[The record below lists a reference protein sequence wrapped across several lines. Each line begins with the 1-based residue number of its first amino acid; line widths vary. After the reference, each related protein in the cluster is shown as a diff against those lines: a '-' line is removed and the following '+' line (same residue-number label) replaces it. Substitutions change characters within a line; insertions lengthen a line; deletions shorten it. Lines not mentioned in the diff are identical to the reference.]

1 MHILI
6 IRLRLIGDVVF
17 TTPAVQALR
26 RRFPDAR
33 LTYLVE
39 PSAEPVVRAHP
50 ALDEI
55 IVVPAER
62 GPARIG
68 ADLALARRLRR
79 SRIDL
84 AIDFH
89 GGPRSSFLAWASGAS
104 ARIGYAVAGRG
115 WMYTVRVPRPR
126 ELRRRHSVEN
136 QWDLLAPL
144 GIAPPDPA
152 HDPVTMAPDPPAVAR
167 VEGRL
172 AALGA
177 GPGTGIV
184 VLHVSAG
191 NPFRRWPQAAFAE
204 VASTLARADTRRRI
218 IITSG
223 PSDLRAAGRVVDA
236 ARTAAGAAGAR
247 ILDVQDFDLAELR
260 ALVERAALYIGGD
273 SGPMHIA
280 ATTRVPIVALLG
292 PTPAERSMPWR
303 SPAWPAAAIEVSGL
317 PCRPCDQRSCAPG
330 DFRCLTRITPAEVVE
345 AAERLLRAAA
355 ADGQPDA
362 GDVAGAGERRLEK
375 DA

>member
-115 WMYTVRVPRPR
+115 WMR
-126 ELRRRHSVEN
+126 S
-136 QWDLLAPL
+136 
-144 GIAPPDPA
+144 
-152 HDPVTMAPDPPAVAR
+152 
-167 VEGRL
+167 
-172 AALGA
+172 
-177 GPGTGIV
+177 
-184 VLHVSAG
+184 
-191 NPFRRWPQAAFAE
+191 
-204 VASTLARADTRRRI
+204 
-218 IITSG
+218 
-223 PSDLRAAGRVVDA
+223 
-236 ARTAAGAAGAR
+236 GAAPFERMPAR
-247 ILDVQDFDLAELR
+247 
-260 ALVERAALYIGGD
+260 
-273 SGPMHIA
+273 
-280 ATTRVPIVALLG
+280 
-292 PTPAERSMPWR
+292 
-303 SPAWPAAAIEVSGL
+303 
-317 PCRPCDQRSCAPG
+317 
-330 DFRCLTRITPAEVVE
+330 
-345 AAERLLRAAA
+345 
-355 ADGQPDA
+355 
-362 GDVAGAGERRLEK
+362 
-375 DA
+375 